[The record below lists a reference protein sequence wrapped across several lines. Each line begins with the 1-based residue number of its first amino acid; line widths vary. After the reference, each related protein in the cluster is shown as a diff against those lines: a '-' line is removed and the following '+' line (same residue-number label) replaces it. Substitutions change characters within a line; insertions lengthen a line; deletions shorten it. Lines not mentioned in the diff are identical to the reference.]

1 MRPDFLCRTEQ
12 KELEVERSNLR
23 YAGIIS
29 SVVGFILLVV
39 SIMTGGKFPVEYG
52 IITFLAPVLTS
63 LFLGFLC
70 GLIYAIFVG
79 AKVYVG
85 CVVEFYTGY
94 TLEDISKKIK

>member
-1 MRPDFLCRTEQ
+1 MRPDYLCRTEQ
-12 KELEVERSNLR
+12 KELGVERSKLR
-23 YAGIIS
+23 YVGSIS
-29 SVVGFILLVV
+29 SVVGFILLVL

-52 IITFLAPVLTS
+52 IIAFLAPVLTS
-63 LFLGFLC
+63 MFFGFLC